1 MNPPVASRLVDVR
14 LIGLAEPGDR
24 EIKRAIPVEAPVA
37 LEYSGIGYAVMMATP
52 DQLED
57 FAIGHALAEG
67 LVQSADD
74 MGLADIAEVDGGWV
88 VRVQL
93 PHASTAAI
101 HARARTRVS
110 DSSCGLCGVES
121 IAEALRP
128 LPPVVTIIRT
138 TREAVSR
145 ALDALPDF
153 QPLNRATG
161 ATHAA
166 AFCTPDGEILC
177 AREDVGRHNAF
188 DKLVGAMARAH
199 VGMDGGFVLLSAR
212 CSVELAEKAIRCGAP
227 MLVTVS
233 APTSL
238 AVERARSAGL
248 TLFALARSDTVMA
261 IHDPNQTLC
270 EIGGSHDRLESGG
283 GSEHHT

>member
-1 MNPPVASRLVDVR
+1 MNPSVTSHSIKAR
-14 LIGLAEPGDR
+14 LIGLAASGECQIER
-24 EIKRAIPVEAPVA
+24 IVPVEAPIA

-67 LVQSADD
+67 LVESPDD
-74 MGLADIAEVDGGWV
+74 LGVVDIVEVDGGWV
-88 VRVQL
+88 VRAQL
-93 PHASTAAI
+93 PPTSTAAI

-128 LPPVVTIIRT
+128 LPSVSVTFHTSR
-138 TREAVSR
+138 RALSR
-145 ALDALPDF
+145 ALAELPDS
-153 QPLNRATG
+153 QPLNRTTG

-188 DKLVGAMARAH
+188 DKLIGAMRRERL
-199 VGMDGGFVLLSAR
+199 GMENGFVLLSAR
-212 CSVELAEKAIRCGAP
+212 CSVELVEKAVRCGVP

-238 AVERARSAGL
+238 AVERAKSAGL

-261 IHDPNQTLC
+261 INDPK
-270 EIGGSHDRLESGG
+270 GAVS
-283 GSEHHT
+283 